1 MNITVQNLSMENLH
15 QKKDQVAKETNLFM
29 NSEQH
34 ELKTPAVK
42 RTNFGKQNLNLFQNI
57 SNSTSST
64 ASSSDNNSEEFNCPE
79 RQFRFSQIVIDT
91 NDDLESRIH
100 DWLDKQNVII
110 TNPYDKIA
118 DYYHQLRI
126 QAFNRFIDCFSI
138 NENCEND
145 PFKLETFQAHN
156 NLSRQQSTLVMSSSP
171 IIQRRNKILS
181 SDNPKDHKQFSLRK
195 NLRNG
200 IGEEVVISEF
210 QHA

>member
-1 MNITVQNLSMENLH
+1 MSLNVQELNFENIH
-15 QKKDQVAKETNLFM
+15 DKKDQIAKETNLFM
-29 NSEQH
+29 NSEEH

-64 ASSSDNNSEEFNCPE
+64 ASSNDNNEEFNCPE
-79 RQFRFSQIVIDT
+79 RQFKFSQIVIDT
-91 NDDLESRIH
+91 SDDLESRIH
-100 DWLDKQNVII
+100 EWLDKQNVII

-126 QAFNRFIDCFSI
+126 QAFNRFIDCLSI
-138 NENCEND
+138 NENSLID
-145 PFKLETFQAHN
+145 PYKLENFQAPI

-195 NLRNG
+195 NLRNDL
-200 IGEEVVISEF
+200 GEEVIISEF